1 MRKRQWKKILS
12 LVLAV
17 AMVLTMNTS
26 VFAAQNYTGN
36 EDGTYTV
43 TDSETG
49 ASETFETLEAL
60 QEKYPEAK
68 AEETQ
73 ETQEAAAEISEP
85 AAETPEKTEEPAA
98 TAPEVNV
105 NDGEQAAGNVGDTI
119 TGTAPDGWTATYGSE
134 DDSTSNWSGVTLTI
148 AEGKTVN
155 LGLAETNNERVGSF
169 IVIIGNESTLN
180 VVTTEFDEQLKD
192 YVVVNQTGGTVEAL
206 SIKGY
211 NEAGTYTITKV
222 TASTKKFNVDDTNAD
237 YKKVAATADNHRYYI
252 STKDGRNFESAV
264 TPKEDKIEA
273 GDSADIEN
281 GIIALSDATQSL
293 YDVNTSEF
301 TVNEIIVPAMPTE
314 GPDATGVEYSYET
327 KKTSIPADNENVREY
342 KLYKTGSA
350 EPDTWTEIAKGS
362 ETTVVDLGGIEAGS
376 ELTLLIRYKAV
387 EDASFPSPYTE
398 KKLDTT
404 EPGSITVSGL
414 KFTLDAEDE
423 SASFNAVSNNKTG
436 IYTVTTEGK
445 VNVKLAGELA
455 NVKPISINVAKD
467 SVLDMA
473 SAISTGENIS
483 LEGEGTVMVNS
494 TTTKAF
500 DDVKGVSISTNA
512 TEGDGLILY
521 NETANKYSMIVIGK
535 EEAFKTNGGKL
546 AVKSLAATPKT
557 FDMSSE
563 TISKTG
569 PVLYVLSSNE
579 IVKFVE
585 IGGDSLKA
593 SANEIPGKSVKF
605 GERYIFNQAGSGE
618 GVYSYTD
625 VPTRLENNFPTGIV
639 NGQRGSTGVYV
650 NKGSAAQKAL
660 LAGTSNETKGYD
672 FVLSTN
678 GTATKEELEGSTHWQ
693 DNVENA
699 IVTNLLLE
707 NTTAQPGKTY
717 YLYAR
722 KHETNKAFKSDAKVI
737 GSFETLKD
745 TSISINLAHP
755 GVSPNY
761 AGDVDRIPDEDG
773 DFGYS
778 YDQQLAFFEKQA
790 SNVLNRSFF
799 NFQFNYPTGSFS
811 VVEDIDESDYVYE
824 KVQKYKND
832 KLYVVDGDGDKVG
845 TITLQFKKWDGSA
858 FTEDVTKHLYE
869 LEPGKYQTRIMF
881 VGDGGV
887 GAAYG
892 TMEYAASNSVSFDV
906 IKAPVKYEPVLD
918 ENPAVSGS
926 NIPHSFKATNKV
938 TGAVL
943 DNDVVFSGLNASYFI
958 DGVKASTDATSWN
971 ALKAGTYKITVSAGN
986 LTSTKYFTE
995 KEDTENTDYST
1006 EASLTVVDAKD
1017 KTNGFKVS
1025 GTVDS
1030 EKPVYFGSGI
1040 AAVKAAVVPKYTLGE
1055 VDITNKYAYT
1065 EGNVVVLSEPSEN
1078 AANVAVHLT
1087 DEKLSSIS
1095 ADETVYA
1102 YILNAKYGGA
1112 TVSSA
1117 AIPVKIAKR
1126 PINIVYDGGATI
1138 SSYRGDDLLK
1148 VVSANK
1154 LVGTVYEP
1162 DAANEYLYTKDTNN
1176 KQFTGSKLLDAS
1188 QLVDVALDT
1197 SVIDN
1202 NTPTEA
1208 DGKDVLIAA
1217 TLSSN
1222 LLKNYTIG
1230 EHSVRYVINGRYYVK
1245 YILEYGGKKYV
1256 KTTIVDKNQTAASEN
1271 KGYGDSYTIHPG
1283 DFVSESWNGVLD
1295 NKKAKITGWK
1305 VQNSDFNT
1313 FVTLTTRTGEHQVT
1327 LGTVDYFV
1335 YATVTAVATRIG
1347 DDSAVMVESL
1357 VPVEYD
1363 GTQHVLAADEK
1374 ANKNGNL
1381 GELVLYDTSD
1391 VSDIETGNYTHDMG
1405 DGTYAYVLENKK
1417 DYTVSYKNNQKA
1429 SVAYDPTV
1437 SGDSTEKGKDAT
1449 FKQLFDE
1456 KQRPQVIVKGKGN
1469 YKGMTATVYFDIL
1482 PKAFSQA
1489 GSNKVSGI
1497 CGIDTFYL
1505 PNKTLNVK
1513 AKPTSRVWTNYE
1525 KEKDKV
1531 YTLKEGKLNSKTGLY
1546 TNDFKK
1552 TIYKVTY
1559 DAYGEISSKT
1569 VVTDFKKIA
1578 EGKYIAVI
1586 EAVNNYRGTAT
1597 VPFEVKTGYL
1607 LSKQTFKWTKKVDWS
1622 NTIAAKTA
1630 YDVVTNDLKVAI
1642 TDKQKKEAINV
1653 VKAADDKAGVTIGEI
1668 RKQNGKDFYYAGN
1681 GGDYKFTN
1689 AGVYRIYFNANEK
1702 LQKENSVYG
1711 SHYIQVELKGVKLT
1725 AKDFVVNGGKALEYT
1740 GKADKLVTVALKN
1753 PNKFKEDEYSKIPLK
1768 NTAKNVKAVTDDYG
1782 KNAITAY
1789 ANKYANGVGKV
1800 YTTEARIGE
1809 LRSSY
1814 RDNDGYTD
1822 MGSKLSAKFIDT
1834 NKYTVEYVA
1843 DNANIGSY
1851 YIYIV
1856 PTGKFYAD
1864 GGYVRLTYTRAGLDI
1879 GKSSAVKVVTNK
1891 VEANIGGT
1899 PASFR
1904 MSISGN
1910 APDDSYVSDNRAWV
1924 DYTGTGS
1931 KADTFWYGN
1940 FKFKLAFSN
1949 NKKAGTATLTIK
1961 PDTSDSDTKK
1971 WLKGTLK
1978 TTYTIE
1984 DKAIDGP
1991 IPMVGAAKVANA
2003 VYAEVADA
2011 VAPRSGSPK
2020 TKVTLYQVTADGS
2033 AYTKLKEKTDFE
2045 WKLGSYVSTNATAY
2059 SISVNAPEKGSFK
2072 FIDEKNKNGGATLAT
2087 TEGFNVFDQKGKI
2100 KVTLS
2105 EGKAA
2110 GCVYDSAKKGYI
2122 YTGSAITPNITKI
2135 EVNGTTYYNSAVG
2148 TTTSNNFIV
2157 KYDKNISVGT
2167 ATATVT
2173 LTRNNGDLT
2182 KVVYPYGGSV
2192 NVKFKII
2199 PQKSED
2205 VILEK

>member
-26 VFAAQNYTGN
+26 VFAATNTEVSAPSAENAAQP
-36 EDGTYTV
+36 EDT
-43 TDSETG
+43 
-49 ASETFETLEAL
+49 AA
-60 QEKYPEAK
+60 P
-68 AEETQ
+68 
-73 ETQEAAAEISEP
+73 AAEAEVPAETPATETP

-98 TAPEVNV
+98 TAPEVDV
-105 NDGEQAAGNVGDTI
+105 NDGEQAVGDVGGTI
-119 TGTAPDGWTATYGSE
+119 ENAPDGWATTYGSG
-134 DDSTSNWSGVTLTI
+134 DDSTSAWNGTTLTI
-148 AEGKTVN
+148 DESKTVN
-155 LGLAETNNERVGSF
+155 LKLAQPEGTRATSFVVVINAGS
-169 IVIIGNESTLN
+169 VLN
-180 VVTTEFDEQLKD
+180 VTAESEIELGILKD
-192 YVVVNQTGGTVEAL
+192 YVIVNQTGDDVKAL
-206 SIKGY
+206 SVKKY
-211 NEAGTYTITKV
+211 NTAGTYTITKI
-222 TASTKKFNVDDTNAD
+222 TASTGKFNVDDTNAD
-237 YKKVAATADNHRYYI
+237 YRKVSATATDHKYYI

-273 GDSADIEN
+273 GGSADLAN
-281 GIIALSDATQSL
+281 GIIALSNATQSL
-293 YDVNTSEF
+293 YDVNTSAF
-301 TVNEIIVPAMPTE
+301 TVKEIIVPAMSTE
-314 GPDATGVEYSYET
+314 GPDVSGVEYNTET
-327 KKTSIPADNENVREY
+327 QRTSIPADNENDRQY
-342 KLYKTGSA
+342 KLYKTGET
-350 EPDTWTEIAKGS
+350 EPEWTTIAKGS
-362 ETTVVDLGGIEAGS
+362 DATIANLPTGAVAGDK
-376 ELTLLIRYKAV
+376 LTLLIRYSGV
-387 EDASFPSPYTE
+387 EETSFPSPASE
-398 KKLDTT
+398 KIIDTT
-404 EPGSITVSGL
+404 EPGTITVSGL
-414 KFTLDAEDE
+414 KFVLGDE
-423 SASFNAVSNNKTG
+423 SASFNAVSDNKTG

-445 VNVKLAGELA
+445 VNVKLAGGLGD
-455 NVKPISINVAKD
+455 VKPISINVAKD

-500 DDVKGVSISTNA
+500 DDVKGVSISTDA

-546 AVKSLAATPKT
+546 AVKSLAAAPKT

-563 TISKTG
+563 TISKTD

-605 GERYIFNQAGSGE
+605 GEKYIFNQAGGGE
-618 GVYSYTD
+618 GIYSYTD
-625 VPTRLENNFPTGIV
+625 VPTRLANNFPAGIV

-650 NKGSAAQKAL
+650 NKGTAAQKAL

-678 GTATKEELEGSTHWQ
+678 GTATKEELEGSTYWQ

-761 AGDVDRIPDEDG
+761 AGDVGRIPDEDG
-773 DFGYS
+773 DFVYN

-811 VVEDIDESDYVYE
+811 VVEDIDESNDNAYY
-824 KVQKYKND
+824 KVKKYKND
-832 KLYVVDGDGDKVG
+832 TLYVVDGDGDKVG

-858 FTEDVTKHLYE
+858 FTEDVTKNLYE
-869 LEPGKYQTRIMF
+869 LEPGKYQTRIKF

-926 NIPHSFKATNKV
+926 DIPHSFKATNKV

-943 DNDVVFSGLNASYFI
+943 DNDVVFSGLDASYFI

-1025 GTVDS
+1025 GTIDS
-1030 EKPVYFGSGI
+1030 ESPVYFGSGI

-1055 VDITNKYAYT
+1055 VDITDKYAYM

-1078 AANVAVHLT
+1078 AANVAVQLT

-1102 YILNAKYGGA
+1102 YILNAQYGGA

-1126 PINIVYDGGATI
+1126 PIDIVYDGGATI

-1162 DAANEYLYTKDTNN
+1162 YANEYLYTKDTNN

-1197 SVIDN
+1197 SVIDKN
-1202 NTPTEA
+1202 SPT
-1208 DGKDVLIAA
+1208 DTYGKDVLIAA

-1230 EHSVRYVINGRYYVK
+1230 KHSVKYVINGRYYVK

-1271 KGYGDSYTIHPG
+1271 KGYGDFYTIHPG

-1305 VQNSDFNT
+1305 VQNSEFESVGTLYTRDAET
-1313 FVTLTTRTGEHQVT
+1313 SVTLTSY
-1327 LGTVDYFV
+1327 DYFV
-1335 YATVTAVATRIG
+1335 YAIVTAIATRIG

-1363 GTQHVLAADEK
+1363 GTQHVLLDDKK
-1374 ANKNGNL
+1374 ANKRGDL

-1513 AKPTSRVWTNYE
+1513 AKPTSWVWTNYE
-1525 KEKDKV
+1525 KNKDKT

-1559 DAYGEISSKT
+1559 DATGTNITSKT
-1569 VVTDFKKIA
+1569 EVTDFKKIA

-1630 YDVVTNDLKVAI
+1630 YDVVANDLKVAI
-1642 TDKQKKEAINV
+1642 TDKQKKAAVNI
-1653 VKAADDKAGVTIGEI
+1653 VKADAEAAGVTMTNIAVVRNKVPYTVADDGTNYDKAE
-1668 RKQNGKDFYYAGN
+1668 
-1681 GGDYKFTN
+1681 DYKFVN
-1689 AGVYRIYFNANEK
+1689 AGVYKITFTPNEALKKANS
-1702 LQKENSVYG
+1702 LYG
-1711 SHYIQVELKGVKLT
+1711 THTIQVELKGVKLT

-1789 ANKYANGVGKV
+1789 ADKYANGKGEV

-1809 LRSSY
+1809 LKSSY

-1891 VEANIGGT
+1891 VKANIGGT

-1931 KADTFWYGN
+1931 KADTFEYGN
-1940 FKFKLAFSN
+1940 FKFKLAYSN

-1984 DKAIDGP
+1984 DKAIEGP
-1991 IPMVGAAKVANA
+1991 IPMVGAAKEANA
-2003 VYAEVADA
+2003 VYADVADV
-2011 VAPRSGSPK
+2011 VAPKSGSPK

-2087 TEGFNVFDQKGKI
+2087 AEGFNVFDQKGKI

-2173 LTRNNGDLT
+2173 LTRNYGDLT